1 MNGCT
6 RRAVAGIRERIVG
19 IDRQVPLLDGS
30 QRQYVNLDNAASTP
44 VLREVLDAVTRF
56 MEWYSSVHRGS
67 GFKSR
72 VATQA
77 YDDARDIVA
86 RFVGANQRDH
96 TVIFGKNATEAINKL
111 SHRMRLAADDVVLVS
126 LLEHHSNDLPWRAR
140 ARVVHIGADARGRLD
155 EGHFERLLKVHA
167 GRVRLVAVTGGSN
180 VTGFMPDVHALAA
193 KAHAAGAQ
201 ILVDCAQLAP
211 HRPIDIRA
219 LDDPAH
225 LDYVALSAHKMY
237 APFGC
242 GALIGRRDT
251 FECGEPEHRGGGTI
265 DFVATDSVAWAG
277 APDRD
282 EAGTPNVVGAVA
294 LAAAIQ
300 TLQDIGMEAIA
311 QHEAELTAHALRRM
325 AQVQGLRLYGDA
337 DPALAARRLGVIPF
351 NLDGMAHALVAA
363 VLSAEHGIGAR
374 NGCFCAHPYLTHLL
388 GLGAAAVQAY
398 RAGITRGDR
407 RDMPGMV
414 RVSFGL
420 YNTLDEVDG
429 LVDALQRIAR
439 GELHGRYVQDAP
451 SGDFGLEG
459 GLPELAAYFSLA
471 GGGPRV
477 GGTSPNEPASI
488 AECRGPAQLDRIEAT
503 ACPHRRRSLVF
514 AGIATHR

>member
-1 MNGCT
+1 MNSGA
-6 RRAVAGIRERIVG
+6 RRGLAAVRKRIVG
-19 IDRQVPLLDGS
+19 IERQVPLQDGS

-44 VLREVLDAVTRF
+44 VLREVLDTVTCF

-86 RFVGANQRDH
+86 RFVGANQDEH

-111 SHRMRLAADDVVLVS
+111 SHRLCLAADDVVLVS

-140 ARVVHIGADARGRLD
+140 ARVVHIGADAQGRLD
-155 EGHFERLLKVHA
+155 EGHFEHLLKKHA

-180 VTGFMPDVHALAA
+180 VTGFMPDVHVLAA
-193 KAHAAGAQ
+193 RAHAAGAQ

-219 LDDPAH
+219 LDHPAH

-251 FECGEPEHRGGGTI
+251 FERGEPEYRGGGTI
-265 DFVATDSVAWAG
+265 EFVAADSVAWAG

-282 EAGTPNVVGAVA
+282 EAGTPNVLGAVA
-294 LAAAIQ
+294 LAVAIQ
-300 TLQDIGMEAIA
+300 TLGEIGMEAIA
-311 QHEAELTAHALRRM
+311 QHETELTAHALRRM
-325 AQVQGLRLYGDA
+325 AQVQGLRLYGGA
-337 DPALAARRLGVIPF
+337 EPAFAAQRLGVIPF
-351 NLDGMAHALVAA
+351 NLDGMPHGLVAA
-363 VLSAEHGIGAR
+363 VLSAGHGIGVR
-374 NGCFCAHPYLTHLL
+374 NGCFCAQPYLTHLL
-388 GLGAAAVQAY
+388 GLGSAAVQTY
-398 RAGITRGDR
+398 RDAMTRGDR

-429 LVDALQRIAR
+429 LVDALHRIAR
-439 GELHGRYVQDAP
+439 GEFHGRYVQDAP
-451 SGDFGLEG
+451 SGDFGLED
-459 GLPELAAYFSLA
+459 GLPELGAYFSL
-471 GGGPRV
+471 V
-477 GGTSPNEPASI
+477 GGAHGLRPA
-488 AECRGPAQLDRIEAT
+488 
-503 ACPHRRRSLVF
+503 RRSRPPERLHDEDT
-514 AGIATHR
+514 ATLR